1 MENIDLD
8 REVILEKKKVGDAI
22 KAIYNTVKNVST
34 KSGKTIETLGTA
46 AGKKAAKDVAT
57 RKAIVSTAKKYTE
70 PAVKKATEIGK
81 QGVKDIKTFVPPAA
95 QVTGTVLKQTG
106 EGIRQGAARSY
117 EAGRQA
123 RQTYERIKQTKLAGR
138 TQQALTSA
146 SERGK
151 KDLKLTLDQ
160 GAKTWDQFSKDVK
173 NKTSN
178 LLGKAGQKTQTSNTA
193 GKVGQKSQTAPV
205 KKPDGRK
212 KPMNPWLSFW
222 KKDPNK
228 NISNFKIQKPATT
241 QKLLKGTP
249 AAKQITGAATPKQLP
264 GASTPKQL
272 PGVKAKGSLPVG
284 KVGGPITST
293 NTTARKQILDAGKP
307 KAPTKAT
314 NTPSFN
320 KDVKTA
326 IAQGRKTKIGKIKR
340 SNNVKLT
347 TAFAS
352 GVLGGSVHTSWKSD
366 KKGGESSVADASA
379 IAASGGTGT
388 TIGSAVGKAVGAV
401 GKAPGKAGTV
411 GAKVGAKVG
420 GDGGKAAWLAKTANS
435 PAAKSG
441 VFSDDE
447 RWETHKKSKKK

>member
-8 REVILEKKKVGDAI
+8 REVVLEKKKVGDAI
-22 KAIYNTVKNVST
+22 KAIYNTVKNVSA

-57 RKAIVSTAKKYTE
+57 RKAIVSTARKYAE
-70 PAVKKATEIGK
+70 PTVKKATEIGK

-95 QVTGTVLKQTG
+95 KVTGTVIKQTG

-138 TQQALTSA
+138 TQQALTTA
-146 SERGK
+146 TERGK

-178 LLGKAGQKTQTSNTA
+178 LVGKVGHKSKDQTFV

-212 KPMNPWLSFW
+212 KPINPWQSFW
-222 KKDPNK
+222 KKDPSK
-228 NISNFKIQKPATT
+228 NIANVKIQKPATT

-249 AAKQITGAATPKQLP
+249 AAKQITGAA
-264 GASTPKQL
+264 TPKQL

-340 SNNVKLT
+340 SNNAKVA
-347 TAFAS
+347 TAFAA
-352 GVLGGSVHTSWKSD
+352 GVLGGSELSGLVNRIKSQ
-366 KKGGESSVADASA
+366 KNLGKGGESSGAPSVADASA
-379 IAASGGTGT
+379 IAASGGTGANVGSAAGKAIGAT
-388 TIGSAVGKAVGAV
+388 SIGSKVGKAGGA
-401 GKAPGKAGTV
+401 AA
-411 GAKVGAKVG
+411 
-420 GDGGKAAWLAKTANS
+420 GKAAWLAKTANS

>member
-1 MENIDLD
+1 MENIDFD

-22 KAIYNTVKNVST
+22 KAIYNTVRTVSS

-178 LLGKAGQKTQTSNTA
+178 LLGKVGQKTQTSNTA

-212 KPMNPWLSFW
+212 KPINPWQSFW
-222 KKDPNK
+222 KKDPSK
-228 NISNFKIQKPATT
+228 NITNVKIQKPATT

-307 KAPTKAT
+307 KVSQKAT

-320 KDVKTA
+320 KDIKSA

-340 SNNVKLT
+340 SNNAKVA
-347 TAFAS
+347 TAFAA
-352 GVLGGSVHTSWKSD
+352 GVLGGSELSGLVNRMKSQ
-366 KKGGESSVADASA
+366 KNLGQGGESSGAPSVADASA
-379 IAASGGTGT
+379 IAAAGGKGA
-388 TIGSAVGKAVGAV
+388 SVGAAV
-401 GKAPGKAGTV
+401 GKAPGKAGT
-411 GAKVGAKVG
+411 VGAKVG

>member
-1 MENIDLD
+1 MCIRD
-8 REVILEKKKVGDAI
+8 R
-22 KAIYNTVKNVST
+22 
-34 KSGKTIETLGTA
+34 
-46 AGKKAAKDVAT
+46 
-57 RKAIVSTAKKYTE
+57 
-70 PAVKKATEIGK
+70 
-81 QGVKDIKTFVPPAA
+81 
-95 QVTGTVLKQTG
+95 
-106 EGIRQGAARSY
+106 
-117 EAGRQA
+117 
-123 RQTYERIKQTKLAGR
+123 
-138 TQQALTSA
+138 
-146 SERGK
+146 
-151 KDLKLTLDQ
+151 
-160 GAKTWDQFSKDVK
+160 
-173 NKTSN
+173 
-178 LLGKAGQKTQTSNTA
+178 
-193 GKVGQKSQTAPV
+193 
-205 KKPDGRK
+205 
-212 KPMNPWLSFW
+212 
-222 KKDPNK
+222 
-228 NISNFKIQKPATT
+228 
-241 QKLLKGTP
+241 
-249 AAKQITGAATPKQLP
+249 KQITGAATPKQLP

-379 IAASGGTGT
+379 IAASGGKGASV
-388 TIGSAVGKAVGAV
+388 GAAVGKAAGAV